1 MALSSGVKDREFQKF
16 CEVNGET
23 AVRTCTTIEGGL
35 EVESTPS
42 GLQND
47 FKTTTMNVGDVAI
60 PIPATPL
67 SDRNSLSIANLD
79 ETETLYIGDSNVT
92 ADRVIGST
100 AGWEIGAGETLNF
113 DVKDTIIIYGRCE
126 TGKTILVKVL
136 EAS

>member
-23 AVRTCTTIEGGL
+23 AVRTCTTIEGGSID
-35 EVESTPS
+35 STPS

-67 SDRNSLSIANLD
+67 VDRNSLSIVNLD
-79 ETETLYIGDSNVT
+79 SVETLYIGDSNVT
-92 ADRVIGST
+92 ADRVVGNTS
-100 AGWEIGAGETLNF
+100 GWEVGAGETLNF